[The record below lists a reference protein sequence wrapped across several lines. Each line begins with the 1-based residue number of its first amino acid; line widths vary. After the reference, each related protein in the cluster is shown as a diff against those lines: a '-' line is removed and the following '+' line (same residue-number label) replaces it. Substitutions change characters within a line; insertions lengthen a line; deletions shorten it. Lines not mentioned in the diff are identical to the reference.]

1 MKSSLRYVLV
11 FGLLV
16 VLIFWNKRFLL
27 EQYFWVKSTWFIE
40 SIQNKKSVGLNAYQV
55 DIEAKKV
62 SGTSRNLSGLTYN
75 PETNTLFSVVNE
87 PPAILELSKQG
98 DLIRKIPVD
107 GVRDLE
113 GISHIR
119 FNEFVITDERD
130 QKIIEVKIARN
141 TTHIHR
147 GDLSY
152 IRIGLE
158 RSDQNKGFEGVEWD
172 DSRQALFVVKE
183 KSPKKIY
190 ALRGFPPKANRYV
203 AIEID
208 EWKPTRHHSSFI
220 TDLSSIFIHQS
231 TGNILLLGEESK
243 LIAEYQ
249 YEGDF
254 LSMLKLKA
262 GYHGLANDVPQAEGI
277 AIDQNDDIYI
287 VSEPNLFYRF
297 TKK

>member
-1 MKSSLRYVLV
+1 VKLKNRYFLVLVLLIGLLFYNKRYISEQFFWIKSS
-11 FGLLV
+11 
-16 VLIFWNKRFLL
+16 
-27 EQYFWVKSTWFIE
+27 WFIE
-40 SIQNKKSVGLNAYQV
+40 TIQNKKSLRLNAYQV
-55 DIEAKKV
+55 DIDAKKV
-62 SGTSRNLSGLTYN
+62 SGTNRNLSGLTYN
-75 PETNTLFSVVNE
+75 PETDTLFSVVNS
-87 PPAILELSKQG
+87 PPAILELSKEG

-107 GVRDLE
+107 GVKDLE
-113 GISHIR
+113 GISHVR

-130 QKIIEVKIARN
+130 QRIIEVKIARD
-141 TTHIHR
+141 TTHIHK
-147 GDLSY
+147 GGLNY
-152 IRIGLE
+152 IRIGLGQ
-158 RSDQNKGFEGVEWD
+158 SDKNKGFEGVEWD

-190 ALRGFPPKANRYV
+190 ALRGFPPKVNRYIP
-203 AIEID
+203 IEID
-208 EWKPTRHHSSFI
+208 EWKTTQYHSSFI

-231 TGNILLLGEESK
+231 TGNILLIGEESK

-262 GYHGLANDVPQAEGI
+262 GYHGLAKDVPQAEGI